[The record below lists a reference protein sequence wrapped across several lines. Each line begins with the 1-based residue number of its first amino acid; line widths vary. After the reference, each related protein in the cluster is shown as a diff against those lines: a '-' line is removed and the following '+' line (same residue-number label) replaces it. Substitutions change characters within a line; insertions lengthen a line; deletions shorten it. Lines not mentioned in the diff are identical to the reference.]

1 MGRRVRYPPERG
13 IVVPRRKKSEED
25 EIDEIVEDLDDLE
38 EDDEEVD
45 DDDDVDEE
53 DEDDEDDDEEDP
65 DEAPKSKSKKS
76 KKSKR
81 SGIGTKEVA
90 AAAGVEP
97 RVLRGYLRTS
107 GTQPRDEREGRYTW
121 PSLNDPEVKR
131 IIKAVKSGAA
141 ERENKKAVEKT
152 KGKKTSSKK
161 STSRKRKT
169 AA

>member
-1 MGRRVRYPPERG
+1 M
-13 IVVPRRKKSEED
+13 PRRKKSEED

-38 EDDEEVD
+38 EDDED
-45 DDDDVDEE
+45 DDEDVDE
-53 DEDDEDDDEEDP
+53 DDDDEDDDEDP

-81 SGIGTKEVA
+81 SGIGTKELA

-97 RVLRGYLRTS
+97 RVLRAYLRS
-107 GTQPRDEREGRYTW
+107 SETQPRDEREGRYTW
-121 PSLNDPEVKR
+121 PSVNDSEAKA

-141 ERENKKAVEKT
+141 ERANKKAVDKS
-152 KGKKTSSKK
+152 KGKTSKKK